1 MILGPTKKSTH
12 LESSNLDKIHL
23 SYGHLHV
30 LGPCSTLGVLSLD
43 GGASTGESSVMI
55 DDGRSGGFI
64 GLFRRPVSY
73 CTILCACPLNVEIF
87 CVFCALFRLSNAGRG
102 YNDIL
107 SLEIVILYAPNL
119 PSDSM
124 PLWGGLALSSTLYH
138 YGFGVQTASLLL
150 RGCCLQLGE
159 GK

>member
-1 MILGPTKKSTH
+1 M
-12 LESSNLDKIHL
+12 DKIQL

-30 LGPCSTLGVLSLD
+30 LAPCSTLGVLSLD
-43 GGASTGESSVMI
+43 GGASTGESGVMI

-73 CTILCACPLNVEIF
+73 CTILCACPLNMEIF
-87 CVFCALFRLSNAGRG
+87 CVFWALFCLFNAGQG

-107 SLEIVILYAPNL
+107 SLEIVILCAPNL

-124 PLWGGLALSSTLYH
+124 LLWGGPALSSPLYH
-138 YGFGVQTASLLL
+138 YGVGAQTASLLL

-159 GK
+159 DK